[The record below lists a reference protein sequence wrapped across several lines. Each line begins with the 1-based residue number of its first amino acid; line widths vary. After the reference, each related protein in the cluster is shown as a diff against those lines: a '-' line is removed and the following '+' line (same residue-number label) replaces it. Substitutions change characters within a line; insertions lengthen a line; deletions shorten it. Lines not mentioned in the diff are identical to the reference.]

1 MFCFDAAHITR
12 YISALLFTYIIRFR
26 ADLCV
31 LCAYTVQFPVVCLE
45 MYVVRNRWISKADL
59 LHCAPLSMTSW
70 ISKIILILKQPLNS
84 LSPKSSSSP
93 IIKAHRLV
101 HSKFESS
108 ADEGNATKELI
119 KVKRYRRLRNVLNGC
134 SLLKPLEWSTVPPE
148 KLQPC
153 VRVSGCQGPIFRSE
167 AWASAPPLSL
177 AHPLQVLLHK
187 TPLSSFL
194 YMGEGLSSN
203 WISLF
208 VWLFLLVCSYSPHL
222 SVCLF
227 FPLHPLFLL
236 VLAFFF
242 KLNILN

>member
-1 MFCFDAAHITR
+1 MLYHWATG
-12 YISALLFTYIIRFR
+12 T
-26 ADLCV
+26 
-31 LCAYTVQFPVVCLE
+31 
-45 MYVVRNRWISKADL
+45 
-59 LHCAPLSMTSW
+59 
-70 ISKIILILKQPLNS
+70 ISKIIFILKQPLNS
-84 LSPKSSSSP
+84 RSLYMVSST
-93 IIKAHRLV
+93 IIKLHRLV
-101 HSKFESS
+101 LCKFEGSK
-108 ADEGNATKELI
+108 DEGNATKELI
-119 KVKRYRRLRNVLNGC
+119 KVKRYRRLRNVVNGC

-148 KLQPC
+148 KPQPC

-187 TPLSSFL
+187 TPLSSLL

-208 VWLFLLVCSYSPHL
+208 VWLFLLVCSYTPHL

-227 FPLHPLFLL
+227 FLSLPSIPFLL
-236 VLAFFF
+236 FLAFFF

>member
-1 MFCFDAAHITR
+1 
-12 YISALLFTYIIRFR
+12 
-26 ADLCV
+26 
-31 LCAYTVQFPVVCLE
+31 
-45 MYVVRNRWISKADL
+45 MYVCSLRIEPTTF
-59 LHCAPLSMTSW
+59 CAANAMLYHWATGT
-70 ISKIILILKQPLNS
+70 ISKIISILKQPLNS
-84 LSPKSSSSP
+84 HSLYIVSST
-93 IIKAHRLV
+93 IIKLHRLV
-101 HSKFESS
+101 LRKFEGSK
-108 ADEGNATKELI
+108 DEGNATKELI
-119 KVKRYRRLRNVLNGC
+119 KVKRYRRLRNVVNGC

-148 KLQPC
+148 KPQPC

-208 VWLFLLVCSYSPHL
+208 VWLFLLVCSYTPHL

-227 FPLHPLFLL
+227 FLSLPSIPFLL
-236 VLAFFF
+236 FLAFFF